1 MKNLKY
7 NCGAPLKNFGAVIE
21 ANYHSIPLKE
31 DSFMLYNEK
40 NHYRINSAEF
50 QKLQNNNCDR
60 EDEFIQKMISLQFIA

>member
-1 MKNLKY
+1 
-7 NCGAPLKNFGAVIE
+7 VIE
-21 ANYHSIPLKE
+21 ANYHSIPLEE